1 MSKRAVQILTVM
13 VFVFGVFGFGLSG
26 AISNAME
33 SQTPSALSADE
44 ATTAQNPCAK
54 KKAQNPCNP
63 CAKKKAQNPCNPCAK
78 KKAQNPCNP
87 CAKKAQN
94 PCNPCAKKMASGELY
109 EPATAYSKW
118 GKVNGKPI
126 LSQPHGGMLETTFL
140 NKTAEAAVKGKASEF
155 PVGAILVKETH
166 MDQNGKR
173 GEKGPVFAMEKTANG
188 WLWITTDA
196 TGHLTGKGDGQMM
209 QMCAQCHAG
218 AAMDSAFL
226 RKK

>member
-1 MSKRAVQILTVM
+1 MSKRAFQILTVV
-13 VFVFGVFGFGLSG
+13 VFVFGVIGFGFS
-26 AISNAME
+26 AVISKAME
-33 SQTPSALSADE
+33 NQNTSTIAVDE
-44 ATTAQNPCAK
+44 RAT
-54 KKAQNPCNP
+54 AQNPCNP

-94 PCNPCAKKMASGELY
+94 PCNPCAKKMASGEMY
-109 EPATAYSKW
+109 QPAMTYTKW
-118 GKVNGKPI
+118 KKVNGKPL

-140 NKTAEAAVKGKASEF
+140 NQLAEAAVKQKASEF

-166 MDQNGKR
+166 MNQNGKR
-173 GEKGPVFAMEKTANG
+173 GEKGPLFAMEKTASG

-196 TGHLTGKGDGQMM
+196 SGHLTGKGDSQMM
-209 QMCAQCHAG
+209 KMCAECHAG
-218 AAMDSAFL
+218 AAMDAAFL